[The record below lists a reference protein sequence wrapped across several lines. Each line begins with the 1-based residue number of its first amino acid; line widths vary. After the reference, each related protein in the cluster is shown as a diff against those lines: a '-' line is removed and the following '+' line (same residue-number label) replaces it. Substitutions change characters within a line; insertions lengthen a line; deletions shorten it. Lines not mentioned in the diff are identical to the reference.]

1 MEEKV
6 KRRVITGSLTSVLII
21 LGFILFRIFSVS
33 TQSVLSYPIT
43 FFKNFIS
50 LSASSGTS
58 DAILNSVASPLIY
71 LIPFIPIT
79 IAFCILV
86 FYGVNFGEDRR
97 LGLLSCLISS
107 VIGMII
113 VGPSLTSLIFALS
126 IMICGA
132 LITPLS
138 VMYLEELKK
147 WKKYRI
153 GSKTIDKCFL
163 LINLLLLFALFL
175 NVFFEIEY
183 YNDIYTNET
192 KEIVIEMVPDIGGDE
207 MLQAEGFE
215 LMPPEQQEEIREE
228 YSKLTESQK
237 DVINSRI
244 EDMFESGN
252 ISVLINL
259 SIFLMPLMVFAFLEL
274 LRIIILIPMA
284 GLITRITL
292 TEVKS

>member
-6 KRRVITGSLTSVLII
+6 KRRAIAGSLTSVLIVF
-21 LGFILFRIFSVS
+21 GFVLFRIFSVS
-33 TQSVLSYPIT
+33 TQSVLTYPIT
-43 FFKNFIS
+43 FFKNFVS
-50 LSASSGTS
+50 LSASSGAS
-58 DAILNSVASPLIY
+58 DAVLNSLTGSLTY

-79 IAFCILV
+79 IAFCIFV

-97 LGLLSCLISS
+97 LGLLSCLVSS
-107 VIGMII
+107 VVGMII
-113 VGPSLTSLIFALS
+113 VGPSITSLIFALS

-138 VMYLEELKK
+138 IMYLEELKK
-147 WKKYRI
+147 WRKYRI
-153 GSKTIDKCFL
+153 GSKAINKCFL
-163 LINLLLLFALFL
+163 LINLLLFFALFV

-183 YNDIYTNET
+183 YNDVYTNET
-192 KEIVIEMVPDIGGDE
+192 KEIVIGLIPDIGGDE
-207 MLQAEGFE
+207 MMQAEGFE
-215 LMPPEQQEEIREE
+215 LLPPEQQEKIREE

-252 ISVLINL
+252 ISVLLNL
-259 SIFLMPLMVFAFLEL
+259 SIFLMPLMVFALLEL
-274 LRIIILIPMA
+274 LRIIILAPMA